1 MTGSCTGDFIPFTI
15 NKNLSLIGRDT
26 AELNGGLVITGDV
39 TVNLTSLTITGNFG
53 SGLSNSEI
61 GISNESGTVWRCVRG
76 LYLY

>member
-1 MTGSCTGDFIPFTI
+1 M
-15 NKNLSLIGRDT
+15 
-26 AELNGGLVITGDV
+26 ITGDV